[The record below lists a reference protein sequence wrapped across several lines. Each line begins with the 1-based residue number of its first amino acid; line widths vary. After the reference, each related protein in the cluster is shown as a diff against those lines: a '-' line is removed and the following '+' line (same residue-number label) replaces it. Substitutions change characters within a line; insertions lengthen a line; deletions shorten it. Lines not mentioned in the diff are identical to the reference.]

1 METILDDHQSQTQPE
16 RPWFMLGWLT
26 LSVVLHAWI
35 GNYSMRWIK
44 DANII
49 SLSFAAAPLLWA
61 CLQWLGR
68 AWWVVFGYMG
78 VWLFCSYVEEN
89 PREFLAFYINPPGLG
104 SLILLLFTMRLRQHH
119 APNPSLWVGT
129 RLLIQTYLA
138 SWLLIA
144 MLSSNHPMPEHWA
157 IGLRFIPLSMALVV
171 VWRRTRLTR
180 QQLTSEERWGWQ
192 ILWWALY
199 SIGISTNAY
208 WTRYTIVWSGYSL
221 AWAGEVDV
229 WAAWLDPLLY
239 IGNVF
244 HWMGHLLLLL
254 ALVLATRQAFKKWY
268 TTQ

>member
-1 METILDDHQSQTQPE
+1 VVHARLADLKCGLACLDQQLFHAVDQGRQHSSLARRHHHQFVFCSCPIVVGLFAMVRT
-16 RPWFMLGWLT
+16 
-26 LSVVLHAWI
+26 SVV
-35 GNYSMRWIK
+35 G
-44 DANII
+44 
-49 SLSFAAAPLLWA
+49 
-61 CLQWLGR
+61 
-68 AWWVVFGYMG
+68 G
-78 VWLFCSYVEEN
+78 VWVHG
-89 PREFLAFYINPPGLG
+89 RLAV
-104 SLILLLFTMRLRQHH
+104 LLLCGRKPKRIFGVLYQSPRIGQLDFIVVHH

-129 RLLIQTYLA
+129 RLLIQTYLT

-144 MLSSNHPMPEHWA
+144 MLSSNYPMAEQWA
-157 IGLRFIPLSMALVV
+157 IGLRFVPLSVALVV
-171 VWRRTRLTR
+171 VWRRTRPAR

-199 SIGISTNAY
+199 SIGVSTNAY

-221 AWAGEVDV
+221 AWVGEVNV